1 MYGRYLVHYGVAAD
15 ENPPGR
21 GSGRYPRGSGK
32 RPFQHGSKAEIRNG
46 STAVRTHGSKHGLIG
61 DALNEIVASIG
72 RKKLGTKDTKT
83 GLYLREDNLAV
94 EKDIKKVNPLYKF
107 FVPGTDSN
115 CVPCTIAL
123 EARQRGYDVQAAFS
137 TKGFS
142 GTYQVAK
149 AFPGGKFICYGPTKV
164 GKNLHEYWTEDKKGI
179 KKAKAAALLARNH
192 ELTKSIVDN
201 LSSEGNSRGA
211 IFVDWGLGGGHAMS
225 YDVID
230 GNFRI
235 LDGQNG
241 KIYSTYKQI
250 DKTFSRCVS
259 ATIYR
264 FEGDKISA
272 KKVKEHTL

>member
-1 MYGRYLVHYGVAAD
+1 MNVTYLVHHGVKGQRWGVQNGPPYPLTD
-15 ENPPGR
+15 EAKQDAGYIK
-21 GSGRYPRGSGK
+21 S
-32 RPFQHGSKAEIRNG
+32 
-46 STAVRTHGSKHGLIG
+46 GSKHGLIG
-61 DALNEIVASIG
+61 DALNEIVTSIG
-72 RKKLGTKDTKT
+72 RKKLGTKDKKT

-149 AFPGGKFICYGPTKV
+149 AFPGGKFTCYGPTKV
-164 GKNLHEYWTEDKKGI
+164 GKNLHEYWTEDKEGI
-179 KKAKAAALLARNH
+179 KKAKTAALLARNH
-192 ELTKSIVDN
+192 GLTKSVVDS
-201 LSSEGNSRGA
+201 LSSERNSRGA